1 MLSAGLYLG
10 ATDVSNLHLKI
21 SECKCFWML
30 DFWNALS
37 CAEGRGALTTF
48 ATALPQIING
58 GLGLERP
65 HHCPAEKYTH
75 QTSYFWPEGLHV
87 VGFLF
92 LPHPWISTGWYCIA
106 WPFSVVQIIWG
117 VSSADRWITLGY
129 RKQHKVKC
137 VFKPPVPKMSPEGL
151 F

>member
-1 MLSAGLYLG
+1 MQCLPRRLRKERQIISLIPLRSIVSRILSAGLYLG

-21 SECKCFWML
+21 CECKCFWMF
-30 DFWNALS
+30 DFWNTLS

-75 QTSYFWPEGLHV
+75 QTSYFWSEGLHV
-87 VGFLF
+87 VEFLF

-106 WPFSVVQIIWG
+106 WPYS
-117 VSSADRWITLGY
+117 RCKLYEGY
-129 RKQHKVKC
+129 HLHIDESQ
-137 VFKPPVPKMSPEGL
+137 
-151 F
+151 